1 MDNPVVLLGFLSIF
15 HVIGAAALANG
26 LRGVWNRLHNK
37 ERGLGN
43 ALFFIVWGAMFG
55 CMPFAFGLGLATDQE
70 TGTYLVL
77 LGQAIV
83 WGIAFLVALLFSDDV
98 IDWLR
103 PFLHPTTFL
112 VGFGGIF
119 ILVGAV
125 TASFVIRD
133 DLLFGLA
140 FGGIFMLVGGIIFA
154 LGIWNLLKEIR

>member
-1 MDNPVVLLGFLSIF
+1 MDNPLVLLGFLSIF
-15 HVIGAAALANG
+15 HVIGALALANG
-26 LRGVWNRLHNK
+26 LRGVWNWLRNK

-43 ALFFIVWGAMFG
+43 TLFLIVWGAMFG

-70 TGTYLVL
+70 TGTFVVL
-77 LGQAIV
+77 LGEAIV
-83 WGIAFLVALLFSDDV
+83 WGITFLAALLFWNDM

-119 ILVGAV
+119 MLVGAT
-125 TASFVIRD
+125 TAAFVLRD
-133 DLLFGLA
+133 DLLFGLM

-154 LGIWNLLKEIR
+154 LGIWNLLKEIH